1 MKHEQ
6 IQQLADDALD
16 AACLHMQNQLGIDD
30 GDVAGIYF
38 SGNVQDAI
46 RQIFEG
52 YIKMETAMR
61 SRTNVRTETPA

>member
-16 AACLHMQNQLGIDD
+16 AACLLMQDRLGVQD

-38 SGNVQDAI
+38 SGNVQDAV
-46 RQIFEG
+46 RQLFEG

-61 SRTNVRTETPA
+61 SRNNVRAETPA